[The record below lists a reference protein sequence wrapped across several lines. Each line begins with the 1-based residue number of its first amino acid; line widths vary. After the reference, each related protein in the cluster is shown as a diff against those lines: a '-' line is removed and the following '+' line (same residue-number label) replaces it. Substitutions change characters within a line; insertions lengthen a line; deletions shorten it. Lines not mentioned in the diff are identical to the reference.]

1 MNIVICI
8 KIYLDYNHTCTIL
21 LTYDNNHT
29 NNIFIYCMYDFNHYI
44 CIVRNEVITI
54 KRYTIMKATDLF
66 NYRKEDFE
74 TIESF
79 SKRVYETAK
88 RYRSSLHFTPQESY
102 HVLTILAKYYN
113 ESASDIL
120 SAIRDIEFRCASRKY
135 RIQWVKCLSEHYL
148 VIDKR

>member
-1 MNIVICI
+1 M
-8 KIYLDYNHTCTIL
+8 T
-21 LTYDNNHT
+21 
-29 NNIFIYCMYDFNHYI
+29 
-44 CIVRNEVITI
+44 
-54 KRYTIMKATDLF
+54 ATDLF

-113 ESASDIL
+113 ESVSDIL

>member
-1 MNIVICI
+1 
-8 KIYLDYNHTCTIL
+8 
-21 LTYDNNHT
+21 
-29 NNIFIYCMYDFNHYI
+29 
-44 CIVRNEVITI
+44 
-54 KRYTIMKATDLF
+54 MKATDLF

-113 ESASDIL
+113 ENVSDIL
-120 SAIRDIEFRCASRKY
+120 SAIRDIEFRCASKKY
-135 RIQWVKCLSEHYL
+135 RIQWVKCLADHYL
-148 VIDKR
+148 VIDKFNQQGKIPAQYRRL

>member
-1 MNIVICI
+1 
-8 KIYLDYNHTCTIL
+8 
-21 LTYDNNHT
+21 
-29 NNIFIYCMYDFNHYI
+29 
-44 CIVRNEVITI
+44 
-54 KRYTIMKATDLF
+54 MKATDLF

-88 RYRSSLHFTPQESY
+88 RVYETAKRYRSSLVFTPQESY

-113 ESASDIL
+113 EDASDIL
-120 SAIRDIEFRCASRKY
+120 SAIRDIEFRSASKKY
-135 RIQWVKCLSEHYL
+135 RIQWVKCLANHYL